1 MRSTGQ
7 AKALSCA
14 CNKIAHTCKGSSR

>member
-14 CNKIAHTCKGSSR
+14 CNKIAHTCEDSSR